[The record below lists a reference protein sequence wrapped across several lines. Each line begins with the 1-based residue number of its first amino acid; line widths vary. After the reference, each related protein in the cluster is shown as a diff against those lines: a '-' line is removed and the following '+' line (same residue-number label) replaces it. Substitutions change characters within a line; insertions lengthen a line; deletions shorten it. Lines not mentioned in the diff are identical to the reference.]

1 MQVQPNTDGSVT
13 LHQASY
19 IDKMAKLY
27 LGTHSNMKS
36 FKNPSRGDLP
46 ELVEAALGP
55 DAEPPTAEQVTS
67 FQSFIGA
74 LLYAAVSTRPDIAY
88 PVGML
93 CRAMA
98 KPTPELF
105 AAAEQVLIYL
115 VGTKDIG
122 VTFDASDT
130 EPILSGRSDSN
141 WATRH
146 STTGY
151 IFSVFNGAISWVC
164 KKQPTIALSSTEAEI
179 VSASASASEAVYLR
193 TLLEELGFPQSEPTE
208 LRVDNQGVV
217 FAATYPG
224 HSHTKMK
231 HVERR
236 HFFVRELVQNGK
248 LNVTYISTDDN
259 VADIFTKPLATKRF
273 KELRDK
279 AMNIKQRTPST

>member
-1 MQVQPNTDGSVT
+1 M
-13 LHQASY
+13 
-19 IDKMAKLY
+19 
-27 LGTHSNMKS
+27 
-36 FKNPSRGDLP
+36 
-46 ELVEAALGP
+46 
-55 DAEPPTAEQVTS
+55 
-67 FQSFIGA
+67 
-74 LLYAAVSTRPDIAY
+74 
-88 PVGML
+88 
-93 CRAMA
+93 
-98 KPTPELF
+98 
-105 AAAEQVLIYL
+105 
-115 VGTKDIG
+115 
-122 VTFDASDT
+122 
-130 EPILSGRSDSN
+130 
-141 WATRH
+141 
-146 STTGY
+146 
-151 IFSVFNGAISWVC
+151 
-164 KKQPTIALSSTEAEI
+164 
-179 VSASASASEAVYLR
+179 YLR